1 MRKNLR
7 DELRRLVGLIPKTD
21 PTTIEYHTLLTSF
34 EALYNLA
41 GPLEEILDELD
52 KEDLADNI
60 VDIKV
65 IPGGVPCSED
75 CATCDACENA
85 PISSSTSTES
95 VTAGEDPQENVDE
108 VAESESEKVDET
120 YDLVTVRQAL
130 IAARKDGVDIKAI
143 LKSVGATNLTDLAP
157 EMFGAVMAKLK
168 ELT

>member
-1 MRKNLR
+1 MRKSLR

-21 PTTIEYHTLLTSF
+21 PTSIEYHTLLASF
-34 EALYNLA
+34 EGLYNLV

-65 IPGGVPCSED
+65 IPGGVPCGED

-85 PISSSTSTES
+85 QISSSSCTES
-95 VTAGEDPQENVDE
+95 VTAGEDKQETVE
-108 VAESESEKVDET
+108 EAAESGSEKVDET
-120 YDLVTVRQAL
+120 YDPVTVRRAL
-130 IAARKDGVDIKAI
+130 LEAKRQGVDPKVIFQA
-143 LKSVGATNLTDLAP
+143 VGATNFSDLPP
-157 EMFGAVMAKLK
+157 EKYGAVMAKIK